1 MPYGRPTSD
10 PKGNSIRIRL
20 NDEMRGYLFKKS
32 EKEKKT
38 VSQIIRDIIAGD
50 MKSKKPST

>member
-20 NDEMRGYLFKKS
+20 NEEMREYLFKKS

-38 VSQIIRDIIAGD
+38 ISQVIRDIIAID
-50 MKSKKPST
+50 MKSKNPPS

>member
-38 VSQIIRDIIAGD
+38 VSQIIRDIIARD
-50 MKSKKPST
+50 MKSK

>member
-20 NDEMRGYLFKKS
+20 NEEMREYLFKKS

-38 VSQIIRDIIAGD
+38 VSQIIRDIIARD
-50 MKSKKPST
+50 MKSKNPPT